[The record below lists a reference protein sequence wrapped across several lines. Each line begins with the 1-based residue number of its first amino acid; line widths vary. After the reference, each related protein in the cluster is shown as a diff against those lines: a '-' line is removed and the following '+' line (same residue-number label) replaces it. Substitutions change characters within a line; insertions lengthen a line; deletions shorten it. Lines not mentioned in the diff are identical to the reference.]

1 MQKAIGFGAGLALA
15 ALLTTV
21 ANASVVYIWVNTP
34 GPGEDPP
41 PASGILTLTGGTG
54 GIVGDLAFT
63 LYGITPPDNTF
74 NGTAMVL
81 PDQNLTL
88 SGTTTGSGVDSGA
101 IAVMWHPT
109 VFTALVGENSAFY
122 EYNNL
127 NYTIYGDWVP
137 EAAVPEPTTIIAGA
151 SMLLP
156 FGASAL
162 RMLRKRQT
170 A

>member
-1 MQKAIGFGAGLALA
+1 MQKAIGLGAGLALA

-21 ANASVVYIWVNTP
+21 ANASVVYNWVNTP
-34 GPGEDPP
+34 GPGVDPP
-41 PASGILTLTGGTG
+41 AASGILTLTGGTG
-54 GIVGDLAFT
+54 GIVSDLTFT

-74 NGTAMVL
+74 TGTAVVL

-101 IAVMWHPT
+101 IAVTWTPT
-109 VFTALVGENSAFY
+109 VFTALVGENSAYY
-122 EYNNL
+122 EDVNSF
-127 NYTIYGDWVP
+127 TIYGDWVP
-137 EAAVPEPTTIIAGA
+137 AVPEPTTTIAGA
-151 SMLLP
+151 LMLLP

-162 RMLRKRQT
+162 RMLRQRQT

>member
-1 MQKAIGFGAGLALA
+1 MQKVIGFGAGLALA

-21 ANASVVYIWVNTP
+21 ANASVVYNWVNTP
-34 GPGEDPP
+34 GPGVDPP
-41 PASGILTLTGGTG
+41 AASGILTLTD
-54 GIVGDLAFT
+54 GIVSDLTFT

-74 NGTAMVL
+74 TGTAVVL

-101 IAVMWHPT
+101 IAVTWTPT
-109 VFTALVGENSAFY
+109 VFTALLGENSAYY
-122 EYNNL
+122 EDVTSF
-127 NYTIYGDWVP
+127 TIFGDWVP
-137 EAAVPEPTTIIAGA
+137 ETAVPEATTIIAGGL
-151 SMLLP
+151 MLLP

>member
-21 ANASVVYIWVNTP
+21 ANASLVYNWVNTP
-34 GPGEDPP
+34 GPGVDPP
-41 PASGILTLTGGTG
+41 AASGILTLTDGT
-54 GIVGDLAFT
+54 VSDLTFT

-74 NGTAMVL
+74 AGTAVVL

-101 IAVMWHPT
+101 IAVSWSPT
-109 VFTALVGENSAFY
+109 VFTALVGENSAYY
-122 EYNNL
+122 EDVTSF
-127 NYTIYGDWVP
+127 TIYGDWVP
-137 EAAVPEPTTIIAGA
+137 VPEPTTIIAGA
-151 SMLLP
+151 LMLLP
-156 FGASAL
+156 FGASAM